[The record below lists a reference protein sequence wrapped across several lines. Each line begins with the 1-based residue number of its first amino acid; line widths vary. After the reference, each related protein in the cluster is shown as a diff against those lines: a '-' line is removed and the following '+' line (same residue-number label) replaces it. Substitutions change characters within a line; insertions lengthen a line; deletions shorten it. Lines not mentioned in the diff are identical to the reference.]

1 MKIISRPVEMIA
13 WFHQQKW
20 PEPVKFRLR
29 GSDGALETIRVDRVA
44 EVREEKRA
52 GIRSY
57 VYRCQSQVGEQQRIY
72 ELQYLVEECR
82 WVLYKM

>member
-13 WFHQQKW
+13 WFHQKQW

-29 GSDGALETIRVDRVA
+29 GADGTLTTIRVDRIA

-57 VYRCQSQVGEQQRIY
+57 VYRCQSLVEEQQRVY